1 MDVTAFRRH
10 VEEPKPELFETTLVA
25 ASLAGPIVWLTQL
38 TVAFALVGPLCQ
50 AQLRWPLHVV
60 TAVGLAVVAAAVVL
74 CWRRRHAEEPVRRIA
89 TSGVV
94 LGVFFTL
101 VMAALHLPV
110 VLLHPCL

>member
-1 MDVTAFRRH
+1 MDVTLRRH
-10 VEEPKPELFETTLVA
+10 VEEPKPEVFDKVLVA
-25 ASLAGPIVWLTQL
+25 ATLAGPLVWLAQL

-60 TAVGLAVVAAAVVL
+60 TATGIAVVALSVAL
-74 CWRRRHAEEPVRRIA
+74 CWRRRDAEEPVRRIA
-89 TSGVV
+89 TGGVV
-94 LGVFFTL
+94 LGVFFAL